1 MFRRPRYR
9 APRRRTA
16 GRSPRILTG
25 GRWLLVL
32 SAIIL
37 AALSIEIRRNL
48 IPVLRTMSGHRA
60 SLSCTQVI
68 NDVVARE
75 LEKENLRYE
84 NLVHLVRGENEE
96 ILAVQTDVAAA
107 NHFKAAVSSAI
118 IEELERRTLEEESI
132 PLGTLLGRPFLGGRG
147 PRIPFR
153 IVPSQSAAASFSSQF
168 LSAGINQT
176 QHQILLNISL
186 EADAIL
192 PGIQT
197 HVEVETSF
205 LVAETL
211 LVGTVPQ
218 AYAELSAGDTSNRK
232 EILSVK

>member
-16 GRSPRILTG
+16 GRSPRILTN
-25 GRWLLVL
+25 GRWLLL
-32 SAIIL
+32 LGTIIL
-37 AALSIEIRRNL
+37 AVLTIEIRQNL
-48 IPVLRTMSGHRA
+48 IPILRTMSGHRA
-60 SLSCTQVI
+60 SLSCMQII

-75 LEKENLRYE
+75 LEKEDLCYE
-84 NLVHLVRGENEE
+84 NLVHLVRGGNEE

-107 NHFKAAVSSAI
+107 NRFKAAVSSAI
-118 IEELERRTLEEESI
+118 VEELERHTLEEESI
-132 PLGTLLGRPFLGGRG
+132 PLGTLLGRSFLSGRG

-153 IVPSQSAAASFSSQF
+153 IVPSQSASTSFSSQF

-176 QHQILLNISL
+176 QHQILLNVSL

-211 LVGTVPQ
+211 LVGTVPR
-218 AYAELSAGDTSNRK
+218 AYADLSSGNESDRK
-232 EILSVK
+232 GFLSVK